1 MPENDIKKFI
11 DFFHD
16 AVIKIRNQKAVFV
29 RGKDGNL
36 VKSALDV
43 FSRSQLEMLA
53 IWFLAK
59 KDKLSPTIGAM
70 LSRVVLEELQRKM
83 KESGFWKDL
92 DEVYERYYQS
102 PKEREFT
109 VGELDALRDKLRM

>member
-1 MPENDIKKFI
+1 MNPDIKKFI

-36 VKSALDV
+36 VKSVLGV

-59 KDKLSPTIGAM
+59 KDKLSPTVGAM
-70 LSRVVLEELQRKM
+70 LSKVVLEELQRKI
-83 KESGFWKDL
+83 KEPGFW
-92 DEVYERYYQS
+92 S
-102 PKEREFT
+102 
-109 VGELDALRDKLRM
+109 ELDTIYEKYYSAGTQTAFTNDELDTLKEKLKM